1 MGGVRA
7 PIGLA
12 GAAVLVVV
20 LELVVFRP
28 GDDPASF
35 ITANWRESGRA
46 AASDRMA
53 VGGEV
58 LCLGDS
64 QVKCGLLPR
73 VLQGRLG
80 LTAYNLAVIGGQAP
94 SSYYLLARALKA
106 GARPRAVVVDF
117 TPSLLASDL
126 RINTGMWPELLGLG
140 ECVDLIVTTR
150 DLNIAGPLLVR
161 AVLPSLRRRDEVRAG
176 VQGLAEG
183 REKAR
188 AYLRNW
194 RLNAGAHVLPVRLE
208 PHDLPPRPV
217 PGEGARWR
225 CKSENPPYVRRLL
238 SLARAHD
245 IPVFWLLP
253 TYTPDLRA
261 VYEIDGRAAAHERFV
276 RGMLAEFPGVTVLDP
291 RLVLSELSLFS
302 DPVHVDRHGAAALSL
317 AVADAVAA
325 TLAAP
330 RGTRWIELPASRGG
344 DALTIADAAL
354 EDVRQSTSALQ
365 SEAPPRVVSGAPG
378 TLRR

>member
-1 MGGVRA
+1 MGGGGVRA
-7 PIGLA
+7 PVGLA

-20 LELVVFRP
+20 LELVVFRA

-46 AASDRMA
+46 AASESMA

-80 LTAYNLAVIGGQAP
+80 LTAYNLALIGGQAP

-106 GARPRAVVVDF
+106 GARPRAIVVDF

-140 ECVDLIVTTR
+140 ECVDLILTTR
-150 DLNIAGPLLVR
+150 DIHIAGPLLVR

-176 VQGLAEG
+176 VQGHGEG

-194 RLNAGAHVLPVRLE
+194 RLNAGRTSSPSASIRTTCPRGPFPARGPAGGASRRTRPMSAGSFLS
-208 PHDLPPRPV
+208 PRPMRF
-217 PGEGARWR
+217 PSSG
-225 CKSENPPYVRRLL
+225 CCRR
-238 SLARAHD
+238 
-245 IPVFWLLP
+245 
-253 TYTPDLRA
+253 TPR
-261 VYEIDGRAAAHERFV
+261 
-276 RGMLAEFPGVTVLDP
+276 
-291 RLVLSELSLFS
+291 
-302 DPVHVDRHGAAALSL
+302 
-317 AVADAVAA
+317 
-325 TLAAP
+325 
-330 RGTRWIELPASRGG
+330 
-344 DALTIADAAL
+344 
-354 EDVRQSTSALQ
+354 TSAPSTRSTAAQ
-365 SEAPPRVVSGAPG
+365 PRTSGSSARCSPSSPA
-378 TLRR
+378 